1 MTNPPIPQLPLPD
14 DDRVA
19 DDGVSEPAGEPAIV
33 DDEGERTIDPD
44 VDGDRVDSA
53 EADRLAAGAQPE
65 EGAL

>member
-19 DDGVSEPAGEPAIV
+19 DDGVSEPAGAPAIA

-44 VDGDRVDSA
+44 VAGDRIF
-53 EADRLAAGAQPE
+53 RPHYQLKFR
-65 EGAL
+65 